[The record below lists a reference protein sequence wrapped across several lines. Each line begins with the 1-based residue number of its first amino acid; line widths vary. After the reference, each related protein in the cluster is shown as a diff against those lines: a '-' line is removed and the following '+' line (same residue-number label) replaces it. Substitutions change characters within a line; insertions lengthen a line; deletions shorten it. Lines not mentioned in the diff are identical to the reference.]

1 MHYLFKYVC
10 ILWLIS
16 IVNLLEF
23 RINKKIHLCLS
34 PYFCFPEGVAEQGR
48 LNLNHCMG
56 WALQL
61 NKKGQRREE
70 DGHQSS
76 SLSASWLAASYSQS
90 STYSPRWT
98 ELCSCEFR
106 WKLSSL
112 SCFSSGMQL
121 TLPIHLDSQGWDSF
135 AWSSRNTSEL
145 LLKTNP
151 DTTWQS
157 SAENQKIMILWSS
170 SLK

>member
-1 MHYLFKYVC
+1 
-10 ILWLIS
+10 
-16 IVNLLEF
+16 
-23 RINKKIHLCLS
+23 
-34 PYFCFPEGVAEQGR
+34 
-48 LNLNHCMG
+48 
-56 WALQL
+56 
-61 NKKGQRREE
+61 
-70 DGHQSS
+70 
-76 SLSASWLAASYSQS
+76 
-90 STYSPRWT
+90 
-98 ELCSCEFR
+98 
-106 WKLSSL
+106 
-112 SCFSSGMQL
+112 MQL